1 MFLTLYILEN
11 LSSLNFKNLN
21 LKQHMR
27 PLIVL
32 TAAVF
37 LGSIYN
43 KIDITMLGM
52 MSTDAVVG
60 YYSNANKIIVMILTG
75 CQAVSAAF
83 MPRLSYLYTKDK
95 KALEELI
102 EFGCKI
108 LVFITIPATIGVY
121 LLAPN
126 ATVVLYGESFAP
138 AGITLQVFTPLI
150 IIRTLGDL
158 LCYQLLIS
166 IGQENKRLPAYVVAA
181 SANVILNYLLIP
193 HWGQNGAAVASV
205 ISEFLVNGIQL
216 LVTIKIINI
225 HINPKYICSVLL
237 SAGIMGELLK

>member
-1 MFLTLYILEN
+1 M
-11 LSSLNFKNLN
+11 
-21 LKQHMR
+21 
-27 PLIVL
+27 
-32 TAAVF
+32 
-37 LGSIYN
+37 
-43 KIDITMLGM
+43 
-52 MSTDAVVG
+52 
-60 YYSNANKIIVMILTG
+60 
-75 CQAVSAAF
+75 
-83 MPRLSYLYTKDK
+83 
-95 KALEELI
+95 
-102 EFGCKI
+102 
-108 LVFITIPATIGVY
+108 
-121 LLAPN
+121 
-126 ATVVLYGESFAP
+126 
-138 AGITLQVFTPLI
+138 QVFTPLI

-237 SAGIMGELLK
+237 SAGIMGGVIEIILKNVKGNILELILSVIVGSVTYILFSILFKNEMIIMIQEKIHNRVR